1 MRFVFWYTEI
11 DEIYLIFNYYH
22 FYRKYYRLHHYDV
35 DYYVIVISITIIVLW
50 ILYLSMF
57 KLDMQNAK
65 LRIFHFQEED
75 IRNVSQYGK
84 GLNKNSIFKFSFFSI
99 VRNIII

>member
-1 MRFVFWYTEI
+1 
-11 DEIYLIFNYYH
+11 
-22 FYRKYYRLHHYDV
+22 
-35 DYYVIVISITIIVLW
+35 
-50 ILYLSMF
+50 MF